1 MPRTAFVTIAGRTN
15 AGKSSLL
22 NAIVGEKI
30 ASVSNKPQTTR
41 TRITGIRNIND
52 VQLVFFDTPGLH
64 KPVNKL
70 SEHMLN
76 TVKESVSDIDAVVF
90 MMDCTKK
97 INEQELDIL
106 RSMNKAKMPVILVL
120 NKIDLLKN
128 KNDIAPIIAE
138 LTSKAEFKAVV
149 PVSVTQND
157 GVDAVI
163 DEIID
168 ISEESVHYFPDDMI
182 TDQPEKVL
190 AAEMIREKLLML
202 LNDEVPHGI
211 AVGVEEMKER
221 DDKDILDIS
230 AVIYCEKESHKGIVI
245 GKGGAMLKKAST
257 AARIELE
264 DFFQIKVN
272 LKCWVKVK
280 EDWRNR
286 EGLIRSFGLS
296 EK

>member
-1 MPRTAFVTIAGRTN
+1 MSRTAFVTIAGRTN

-22 NAIVGEKI
+22 NAIIGEKI

-41 TRITGIRNIND
+41 TRITGIRNIDD

-163 DEIID
+163 DEILFI
-168 ISEESVHYFPDDMI
+168 
-182 TDQPEKVL
+182 
-190 AAEMIREKLLML
+190 
-202 LNDEVPHGI
+202 
-211 AVGVEEMKER
+211 
-221 DDKDILDIS
+221 
-230 AVIYCEKESHKGIVI
+230 I
-245 GKGGAMLKKAST
+245 G
-257 AARIELE
+257 
-264 DFFQIKVN
+264 
-272 LKCWVKVK
+272 
-280 EDWRNR
+280 
-286 EGLIRSFGLS
+286 
-296 EK
+296 

>member
-1 MPRTAFVTIAGRTN
+1 MSKTAFVTIAGRTN

-30 ASVSNKPQTTR
+30 AAVSRKSQTTR
-41 TRITGIRNIND
+41 TRITGIRNIGD
-52 VQLVFFDTPGLH
+52 TQLVFFDTPGLH

-76 TVKESVSDIDAVVF
+76 TVKESVSDIDAVLFVQ
-90 MMDCTKK
+90 DCTKK
-97 INEQELDIL
+97 INEHEVNLL
-106 RSMNKAKMPVILVL
+106 KSLNSSKMPVILVL

-128 KNDIAPIIAE
+128 KEELASTIAE
-138 LTSKAEFKAVV
+138 LTAKADFQAII
-149 PVSVTQND
+149 PVSVVENN
-157 GVDAVI
+157 GINLVI
-163 DEIID
+163 DEIIAIAED
-168 ISEESVHYFPDDMI
+168 SIHYFPDDMI

-190 AAEMIREKLLML
+190 AGEMIREKLLEL
-202 LNDEVPHGI
+202 LKDEVPHGI
-211 AVGVEEMKER
+211 AVGVEQMSER

-230 AVIYCEKESHKGIVI
+230 AVIYCERDSHKGIII
-245 GKGGAMLKKAST
+245 GKGGAMLKRAST

-264 DFFQIKVN
+264 KFFQIKVN
-272 LKCWVKVK
+272 LQCWVKVK

-296 EK
+296 DK

>member
-1 MPRTAFVTIAGRTN
+1 MSRTAFVTIAGRTN

-30 ASVSNKPQTTR
+30 ASVSSKPQTTR
-41 TRITGIRNIND
+41 TRITGIRNIDD

-76 TVKESVSDIDAVVF
+76 TVRESVSDIDAVVF
-90 MMDCTKK
+90 VMDCTKK
-97 INEQELDIL
+97 INQQELDL
-106 RSMNKAKMPVILVL
+106 LKSMNSSKMPVILVL

-128 KNDIAPIIAE
+128 KDELAPVIAD
-138 LTSKAEFKAVV
+138 LTSKINFQAVI
-149 PVSVTQND
+149 PVSVTENSGID
-157 GVDAVI
+157 IVI
-163 DEIID
+163 QEIINL
-168 ISEESVHYFPDDMI
+168 SEESVHYFPDDMI

-211 AVGVEEMKER
+211 AVGVEEMSER
-221 DDKDILDIS
+221 EDKDILDIS
-230 AVIYCEKESHKGIVI
+230 AVIYCERESHKGIII

-257 AARIELE
+257 AARMELE

-296 EK
+296 DK

>member
-1 MPRTAFVTIAGRTN
+1 MSRTAFITIAGRTN

-41 TRITGIRNIND
+41 TRITGIRNIDD

-70 SEHMLN
+70 SEHMMN
-76 TVKESVSDIDAVVF
+76 TVKESVSDIDAVLFV
-90 MMDCTKK
+90 MDCTRK
-97 INEQELDIL
+97 INEQELNLL
-106 RSMNKAKMPVILVL
+106 RSLNSSGMPIILVL
-120 NKIDLLKN
+120 NKIDLLKSM
-128 KNDIAPIIAE
+128 DELAPVISS
-138 LTSKAEFKAVV
+138 LTEKIDFQAVI
-149 PVSVTQND
+149 PVSVTQNSGID
-157 GVDAVI
+157 IVI
-163 DEIID
+163 DEIINL
-168 ISEESVHYFPDDMI
+168 SEESVHFFPDDMI

-190 AAEMIREKLLML
+190 AGEMIREKLLAL
-202 LNDEVPHGI
+202 LKDEVPHGI
-211 AVGVEEMKER
+211 AVGVEQMTER
-221 DDKDILDIS
+221 EDKDILDIS
-230 AVIYCEKESHKGIVI
+230 AVIYCEKESHKGIII

-257 AARIELE
+257 MARLELE

-286 EGLIRSFGLS
+286 ENLIRSFGLS
-296 EK
+296 ET

>member
-22 NAIVGEKI
+22 NAIIGEKI

-41 TRITGIRNIND
+41 TRITGIRNIDD

-90 MMDCTKK
+90 MQDCTKK
-97 INEQELDIL
+97 INEQELNL
-106 RSMNKAKMPVILVL
+106 LKSMNASKMPVILVL

-128 KNDIAPIIAE
+128 KNDLAPMIAE
-138 LTSKAEFKAVV
+138 LTSKAEFQAIV
-149 PVSVTQND
+149 PVSVTENN
-157 GVDAVI
+157 GVDIVI
-163 DEIID
+163 DEIIKLA
-168 ISEESVHYFPDDMI
+168 EESPHFFPDDMI

-211 AVGVEEMKER
+211 AVGVEEMSER
-221 DDKDILDIS
+221 EDKDILDIS
-230 AVIYCEKESHKGIVI
+230 AVIYCEKESHKGLVI

-257 AARIELE
+257 AARVELE

-286 EGLIRSFGLS
+286 EGIIRNFGLS
-296 EK
+296 DK

>member
-1 MPRTAFVTIAGRTN
+1 MSRTAFVTIAGRTN

-22 NAIVGEKI
+22 NAIIGEKI
-30 ASVSNKPQTTR
+30 ASVSSKPQTTR
-41 TRITGIRNIND
+41 TRITGIRNIGD

-97 INEQELDIL
+97 INDQELNLL
-106 RSMNKAKMPVILVL
+106 RSMNKSKMPVILVL
-120 NKIDLLKN
+120 NKIDLLRS
-128 KNDIAPIIAE
+128 KNDLAPLIADM
-138 LTSKAEFKAVV
+138 TSKADFQAII
-149 PVSVTQND
+149 PISVTENN
-157 GVDAVI
+157 GVDIVI
-163 DEIID
+163 DEIIKL
-168 ISEESVHYFPDDMI
+168 SEESVHFFPDDMI

-190 AAEMIREKLLML
+190 AAEMIREKLLTL

-211 AVGVEEMKER
+211 AVGVESMTER

-245 GKGGAMLKKAST
+245 GKGGSMLKKAST
-257 AARIELE
+257 AARLDLE
-264 DFFQIKVN
+264 EFFQIKVN
-272 LKCWVKVK
+272 LQCWVKVK

-286 EGLIRSFGLS
+286 EGIIRTLGLS

>member
-1 MPRTAFVTIAGRTN
+1 MSKTAFVTIAGRTN

-22 NAIVGEKI
+22 NAVIGEKI
-30 ASVSNKPQTTR
+30 ASVSSKPQTTR
-41 TRITGIRNIND
+41 TRITGIKNIGD

-97 INEQELDIL
+97 VNDHELDLLKSLNI
-106 RSMNKAKMPVILVL
+106 SKMPVILGL
-120 NKIDLLKN
+120 NKIDLLKS
-128 KNDIAPIIAE
+128 KNELAPIIAE
-138 LTSKAEFKAVV
+138 LTSKVKFQAVV
-149 PVSVTQND
+149 PVSVTENS
-157 GVDAVI
+157 G
-163 DEIID
+163 ID
-168 ISEESVHYFPDDMI
+168 ILIGEILNLAEESPHFFPDDMI
-182 TDQPEKVL
+182 TDQPERVL

-202 LNDEVPHGI
+202 LKDEVPHGI
-211 AVGVEEMKER
+211 AVGVEEMSER
-221 DDKDILDIS
+221 NDKDILDIS
-230 AVIYCEKESHKGIVI
+230 AVIYCERESHKGIII

-257 AARIELE
+257 AARMELE

-280 EDWRNR
+280 EDWRNK
-286 EGLIRSFGLS
+286 EGIIRNFGLS

>member
-1 MPRTAFVTIAGRTN
+1 MSRTVFVTIAGRTN

-30 ASVSNKPQTTR
+30 ASVSSKPQTTR
-41 TRITGIRNIND
+41 TRITGIRNIDD

-76 TVKESVSDIDAVVF
+76 TVRESVSDIDAVIFVQ
-90 MMDCTKK
+90 DCTKK
-97 INEQELDIL
+97 INEQE
-106 RSMNKAKMPVILVL
+106 MNLLKSLNKSKMPVILVL
-120 NKIDLLKN
+120 NKIDLLRN
-128 KNDIAPIIAE
+128 KSDIAVTIAE
-138 LTSKAEFKAVV
+138 LSAKVKFKSII
-149 PVSVTQND
+149 PVSVTEDNGID
-157 GVDAVI
+157 IVI
-163 DEIID
+163 DEII
-168 ISEESVHYFPDDMI
+168 SLAEESVHYFPDDMI

-190 AAEMIREKLLML
+190 AGEMIREKLLEL
-202 LNDEVPHGI
+202 LQDEVPHGI
-211 AVGVEEMKER
+211 AVGVEQMSER
-221 DDKDILDIS
+221 EDKDILDIS
-230 AVIYCEKESHKGIVI
+230 AVIYCERDSHKGIII

-264 DFFQIKVN
+264 EFFQIKVN

-286 EGLIRSFGLS
+286 EGLIRSFGFS
-296 EK
+296 EQ

>member
-1 MPRTAFVTIAGRTN
+1 MSRTAFVTIAGRTN

-22 NAIVGEKI
+22 NAIIGEKI

-41 TRITGIRNIND
+41 TRITGIRNIDD

-90 MMDCTKK
+90 MQDCTKK
-97 INEQELDIL
+97 INDQELAL
-106 RSMNKAKMPVILVL
+106 LKSMNASKMPVILVL
-120 NKIDLLKN
+120 NKIDLLRN
-128 KNDIAPIIAE
+128 KNDLAPIIAD
-138 LTSKAEFKAVV
+138 LTSKADFQAIV
-149 PVSVTQND
+149 PVSVTENNGID
-157 GVDAVI
+157 IVI
-163 DEIID
+163 DEIIKLAED
-168 ISEESVHYFPDDMI
+168 SPHYFPDDMI

-190 AAEMIREKLLML
+190 AAEMIREKLLTL

-211 AVGVEEMKER
+211 AVGVEEMSER
-221 DDKDILDIS
+221 EDKDILDIS
-230 AVIYCEKESHKGIVI
+230 AVIYCERESHKGIVI

-257 AARIELE
+257 AARMELE

-286 EGLIRSFGLS
+286 EGIIRNFGLS
-296 EK
+296 DK

>member
-1 MPRTAFVTIAGRTN
+1 MARTAFVTIAGRTN

-30 ASVSNKPQTTR
+30 ASVSSKPQTTR
-41 TRITGIRNIND
+41 TRITGIRNIDD

-76 TVKESVSDIDAVVF
+76 TVRESVSDIDAVVF
-90 MMDCTKK
+90 VMDCTKK
-97 INEQELDIL
+97 INQQELDLL
-106 RSMNKAKMPVILVL
+106 RSMNSSKMPIILVL
-120 NKIDLLKN
+120 NKIDLLRN
-128 KNDIAPIIAE
+128 KDELAPVIAD
-138 LTSKAEFKAVV
+138 LTSKIEFQAVI
-149 PVSVTQND
+149 PVSVTENS
-157 GVDAVI
+157 GVDIVI
-163 DEIID
+163 QEIINL
-168 ISEESVHYFPDDMI
+168 SEESVHYFPEDMI

-211 AVGVEEMKER
+211 AVGVEEMSER
-221 DDKDILDIS
+221 EDKDILDIS
-230 AVIYCEKESHKGIVI
+230 SVIYCERESHKGIVI

-264 DFFQIKVN
+264 DFFRIKVN

>member
-22 NAIVGEKI
+22 NAIIGEKI

-41 TRITGIRNIND
+41 TRITGIRNIDD

-90 MMDCTKK
+90 MQDCTKK
-97 INEQELDIL
+97 INEQELNL
-106 RSMNKAKMPVILVL
+106 LKSMNASKMPVILVL

-128 KNDIAPIIAE
+128 KNALAPMIAE
-138 LTSKAEFKAVV
+138 LTSKAEFQAIV
-149 PVSVTQND
+149 PVSVTENN
-157 GVDAVI
+157 GVDIVI
-163 DEIID
+163 DEIIKLA
-168 ISEESVHYFPDDMI
+168 EESPHFFPDDMI

-211 AVGVEEMKER
+211 AVGVEEMSER
-221 DDKDILDIS
+221 EDKDILDIS

-257 AARIELE
+257 AARVELE

-286 EGLIRSFGLS
+286 EGIIRNFGLS
-296 EK
+296 DK

>member
-30 ASVSNKPQTTR
+30 ASVSSKPQTTR
-41 TRITGIRNIND
+41 TRITGIRIIDD

-76 TVKESVSDIDAVVF
+76 TVRESVSDIDAVLFVQ
-90 MMDCTKK
+90 DCTKK
-97 INEQELDIL
+97 ISDQELSL
-106 RSMNKAKMPVILVL
+106 LKSLNQSKMPVILVL
-120 NKIDLLKN
+120 NKIDLIRN
-128 KNDIAPIIAE
+128 KEELAAYIADISAKADFQTII
-138 LTSKAEFKAVV
+138 
-149 PVSVTQND
+149 PVSVIENN
-157 GVDAVI
+157 GVDIVI
-163 DEIID
+163 DEIIAM
-168 ISEESVHYFPDDMI
+168 SEESVHYFPDDMI
-182 TDQPEKVL
+182 TDQPEKVI
-190 AAEMIREKLLML
+190 AAEMIREKLLEL
-202 LNDEVPHGI
+202 LKDEVPHGI
-211 AVGVEEMKER
+211 AVGVEQMSER
-221 DDKDILDIS
+221 DGKDILDIS
-230 AVIYCEKESHKGIVI
+230 AVIYCERESHKGIII
-245 GKGGAMLKKAST
+245 GKRGAMLKKAST

-264 DFFQIKVN
+264 DFFRIKVN
-272 LKCWVKVK
+272 LQCWVKVK

>member
-1 MPRTAFVTIAGRTN
+1 MCIRDR
-15 AGKSSLL
+15 SSLL

-30 ASVSNKPQTTR
+30 ASVSSKPQTTR
-41 TRITGIRNIND
+41 TRITGIRNIDD

-76 TVKESVSDIDAVVF
+76 TVRESVSDIDAVVF
-90 MMDCTKK
+90 VMDCTKK
-97 INEQELDIL
+97 INQQELDL
-106 RSMNKAKMPVILVL
+106 LKSMNSSKMPVILVL

-128 KNDIAPIIAE
+128 KDELAPVIAD
-138 LTSKAEFKAVV
+138 LTSKINFQAVI
-149 PVSVTQND
+149 PVSVTENSGID
-157 GVDAVI
+157 IVI
-163 DEIID
+163 QEIINL
-168 ISEESVHYFPDDMI
+168 SEESVHYFPDDMI

-211 AVGVEEMKER
+211 AVGVEEMSER
-221 DDKDILDIS
+221 EDKDILDIS
-230 AVIYCEKESHKGIVI
+230 AVIYCERESHKGIVI

-257 AARIELE
+257 AARMELE

-296 EK
+296 DK

>member
-1 MPRTAFVTIAGRTN
+1 MSRTAFITIAGRTN

-30 ASVSNKPQTTR
+30 ASVSSKPQTTR
-41 TRITGIRNIND
+41 TRITGIKNIED

-70 SEHMLN
+70 SEHMIN
-76 TVKESVSDIDAVVF
+76 TVKESVSDIDAVLF
-90 MMDCTKK
+90 IMDCTRK
-97 INEQELDIL
+97 INEQEINLLKSLNASKI
-106 RSMNKAKMPVILVL
+106 PVILIL
-120 NKIDLLKN
+120 NKIDLLKSM
-128 KNDIAPIIAE
+128 DELAPVIAS
-138 LTSKAEFKAVV
+138 LTGMIDFQAVI
-149 PVSVTQND
+149 PVSVTQGNGID
-157 GVDAVI
+157 IVI
-163 DEIID
+163 DEIINL
-168 ISEESVHYFPDDMI
+168 SEESVHYFPDDMI

-190 AAEMIREKLLML
+190 AGEMIREKLLTL
-202 LNDEVPHGI
+202 LKDEVPHGI
-211 AVGVEEMKER
+211 AVGVEQMSER

-230 AVIYCEKESHKGIVI
+230 AVIYCEKESHKGIII

-257 AARIELE
+257 MARLELE
-264 DFFQIKVN
+264 DFFQIQVN

-286 EGLIRSFGLS
+286 ENLIRSFGLS

>member
-1 MPRTAFVTIAGRTN
+1 MARTAFITIAGRTN

-22 NAIVGEKI
+22 NAMVGEKI
-30 ASVSNKPQTTR
+30 ASVSSKPQTTR
-41 TRITGIRNIND
+41 TRITGIRNIDD

-76 TVKESVSDIDAVVF
+76 TVKESVSDIDIVLFVQ
-90 MMDCTKK
+90 DCTKK
-97 INEQELDIL
+97 INQQELDLLKSINA
-106 RSMNKAKMPVILVL
+106 SKMPVILVL

-128 KNDIAPIIAE
+128 MDELAPTIAE
-138 LTSKAEFKAVV
+138 LTSKCKFQSVI
-149 PVSVTQND
+149 PVSITENN
-157 GVDAVI
+157 G
-163 DEIID
+163 ID
-168 ISEESVHYFPDDMI
+168 IVLNELINLSEESVHFFPDDMI

-190 AAEMIREKLLML
+190 AAEMIREKLLEL
-202 LNDEVPHGI
+202 LKDEVPHGI
-211 AVGVEEMKER
+211 AVAVEEMAER
-221 DDKDILDIS
+221 EEKDILDIS
-230 AVIYCEKESHKGIVI
+230 AVIYCERESHKGIVI
-245 GKGGAMLKKAST
+245 GKGGTMLKKAST
-257 AARIELE
+257 AARLELE

-296 EK
+296 DK

>member
-1 MPRTAFVTIAGRTN
+1 MARTAFVTIAGRTN

-41 TRITGIRNIND
+41 TRITGIRNSGD

-90 MMDCTKK
+90 VMDCTKK
-97 INEQELDIL
+97 INQQELDLL
-106 RSMNKAKMPVILVL
+106 RSMNASKMPIILVL

-128 KNDIAPIIAE
+128 KDELAPVIAD
-138 LTSKAEFKAVV
+138 LTSKIQFQAVV
-149 PVSVTQND
+149 PVSVTENS
-157 GVDAVI
+157 GVDIVI
-163 DEIID
+163 DEIIAL
-168 ISEESVHYFPDDMI
+168 SEESVHFFPDDKI
-182 TDQPEKVL
+182 TDQHEKVL

-202 LNDEVPHGI
+202 LSDEVPHGI
-211 AVGVEEMKER
+211 AVGVEQMTER
-221 DDKDILDIS
+221 EDKDILDIS

-286 EGLIRSFGLS
+286 ENLIRSFGLS

>member
-1 MPRTAFVTIAGRTN
+1 MSRTAFVTIAGRTN

-22 NAIVGEKI
+22 NAIVGERI

-41 TRITGIRNIND
+41 TRITGIRNIDD

-97 INEQELDIL
+97 INEQEEALL
-106 RSMNKAKMPVILVL
+106 KSTNKARIPVILVI
-120 NKIDLLKN
+120 NKIDLLRSRGEL
-128 KNDIAPIIAE
+128 APIIDE
-138 LTSKAEFKAVV
+138 MTKKADFQAII
-149 PVSVTQND
+149 PISVIENNGID
-157 GVDAVI
+157 IVI
-163 DEIID
+163 DEIIKL
-168 ISEESVHYFPDDMI
+168 SEESVHYFPEDMI

-202 LNDEVPHGI
+202 LKDEVPHGI
-211 AVGVEEMKER
+211 AVGVETMRER

-230 AVIYCEKESHKGIVI
+230 AVIYCERESHKGIVI

-264 DFFQIKVN
+264 DFFRIKVN
-272 LKCWVKVK
+272 LQCWVKVK

>member
-1 MPRTAFVTIAGRTN
+1 MSRTAFVTIAGRTN

-22 NAIVGEKI
+22 NAIIGEKI
-30 ASVSNKPQTTR
+30 ASVSSKPQTTR
-41 TRITGIRNIND
+41 TRITGIRNIDD

-90 MMDCTKK
+90 MQDCTKK
-97 INEQELDIL
+97 INEQELEL
-106 RSMNKAKMPVILVL
+106 LKSMNASKMPVILVL

-128 KNDIAPIIAE
+128 KNDLVPLIAD
-138 LTSKAEFKAVV
+138 LSSKADFQAIV
-149 PVSVTQND
+149 PVSVTENNGID
-157 GVDAVI
+157 IVI
-163 DEIID
+163 DEIIKLA
-168 ISEESVHYFPDDMI
+168 EESPHFFPDDMI

-202 LNDEVPHGI
+202 LSDEVPHGI
-211 AVGVEEMKER
+211 AVGVEEMSER

-257 AARIELE
+257 AARQELE
-264 DFFQIKVN
+264 DFFQIQVN

-286 EGLIRSFGLS
+286 EGIIRNFGLS
-296 EK
+296 DK

>member
-1 MPRTAFVTIAGRTN
+1 MTKTAFVTIAGRTN

-41 TRITGIRNIND
+41 TRITGIRNIGE

-90 MMDCTKK
+90 MADCTKK
-97 INEQELDIL
+97 INEQELNL
-106 RSMNKAKMPVILVL
+106 LKSLNKSKMPVILVL

-128 KNDIAPIIAE
+128 KNDLIPVISS
-138 LTSKAEFKAVV
+138 LTEQISFQAVI
-149 PVSVTQND
+149 PVSVRENN
-157 GVDAVI
+157 GVDIVI
-163 DEIID
+163 DEIMKIA
-168 ISEESVHYFPDDMI
+168 EESPHYFPEDMI

-190 AAEMIREKLLML
+190 AAEMIREKLLEL

-211 AVGVEEMKER
+211 AVGVETMTER
-221 DDKDILDIS
+221 EDKDILDIS
-230 AVIYCEKESHKGIVI
+230 AVIYCERESHKGIVI

-264 DFFQIKVN
+264 DFFRIKVN
-272 LKCWVKVK
+272 LQCWVKVK

-286 EGLIRSFGLS
+286 EGIIRNFGLS
-296 EK
+296 DK

>member
-1 MPRTAFVTIAGRTN
+1 MSRTAFVTIAGRTN

-30 ASVSNKPQTTR
+30 ASVSSKPQTTR
-41 TRITGIRNIND
+41 TRITGIRNIDD

-90 MMDCTKK
+90 VMDCTKK
-97 INEQELDIL
+97 INQQETDLL
-106 RSMNKAKMPVILVL
+106 KSMNKSKMPVILVL
-120 NKIDLLKN
+120 NKIDLLKSM
-128 KNDIAPIIAE
+128 DELAPIIAG
-138 LTSKAEFKAVV
+138 LTAEIEFQAVI
-149 PVSVTQND
+149 PVSVTQGN
-157 GVDAVI
+157 GVDIVI
-163 DEIID
+163 DEIMKL
-168 ISEESVHYFPDDMI
+168 SEESVHFFPDDMI

-190 AAEMIREKLLML
+190 AGEMIREKLLTL
-202 LNDEVPHGI
+202 LKDEVPHGI
-211 AVGVEEMKER
+211 AVGVEQMTER
-221 DDKDILDIS
+221 EDKDILDIS
-230 AVIYCEKESHKGIVI
+230 AVIYCERESHKGIVI

-257 AARIELE
+257 MARIELE

-286 EGLIRSFGLS
+286 ENLIRSFGLS
-296 EK
+296 ET

>member
-1 MPRTAFVTIAGRTN
+1 MSRTAFITIAGRTN

-30 ASVSNKPQTTR
+30 ASVSSKPQTTR
-41 TRITGIRNIND
+41 TRITGIRNIDD

-90 MMDCTKK
+90 MMDCSKK
-97 INEQELDIL
+97 INEQELNL
-106 RSMNKAKMPVILVL
+106 LHSLNKSRMPVILVI
-120 NKIDLLKN
+120 NKIDLLRS
-128 KNDIAPIIAE
+128 KNDLAPIIAD
-138 LTSKAEFKAVV
+138 LTSKVDFQAVI
-149 PVSVTQND
+149 PVSVTENN
-157 GVDAVI
+157 GVDIVI
-163 DEIID
+163 NEIIKL
-168 ISEESVHYFPDDMI
+168 SEESVHFFPDDMI

-211 AVGVEEMKER
+211 AVGVESMTER
-221 DDKDILDIS
+221 EDKDILDIS
-230 AVIYCEKESHKGIVI
+230 AVIYCEKESHKGIII

-257 AARIELE
+257 AARLDLE

-286 EGLIRSFGLS
+286 EGIIRTLGLS

>member
-1 MPRTAFVTIAGRTN
+1 MPRTAFITIAGRTN

-30 ASVSNKPQTTR
+30 ASVSSKPQTTR
-41 TRITGIRNIND
+41 TRITGIRNIDD

-76 TVKESVSDIDAVVF
+76 TVKESVSDIDAVLFV
-90 MMDCTKK
+90 MDCTKK
-97 INEQELDIL
+97 INEQEISLL
-106 RSMNKAKMPVILVL
+106 KSMNNSKMPVILVL
-120 NKIDLLKN
+120 NKIDLLKSM
-128 KNDIAPIIAE
+128 DELAPVISS
-138 LTSKAEFKAVV
+138 LTEKINFQAVI
-149 PVSVTQND
+149 PVSITQGNGID
-157 GVDAVI
+157 IVI
-163 DEIID
+163 DEIIKL
-168 ISEESVHYFPDDMI
+168 SEESVHFFPDDMI

-190 AAEMIREKLLML
+190 AAEMIREKLLIL
-202 LNDEVPHGI
+202 LKDEVPHGI
-211 AVGVEEMKER
+211 AVGVEQMTER

-230 AVIYCEKESHKGIVI
+230 AVIYCEKESHKGIII
-245 GKGGAMLKKAST
+245 GKGGTMLKKAST
-257 AARIELE
+257 MARLELE

-286 EGLIRSFGLS
+286 ENLIRSFGLS
-296 EK
+296 ET

>member
-1 MPRTAFVTIAGRTN
+1 MSKTAFVTIAGRTN

-30 ASVSNKPQTTR
+30 AAVSRKSQTTR
-41 TRITGIRNIND
+41 TRITGIRNIGD
-52 VQLVFFDTPGLH
+52 TQLVFFDTPGLH

-76 TVKESVSDIDAVVF
+76 TVKESVSDIDAVLFVQ
-90 MMDCTKK
+90 DCTKK
-97 INEQELDIL
+97 INEHEVNLL
-106 RSMNKAKMPVILVL
+106 KSLNNSNMPVILVL

-128 KNDIAPIIAE
+128 KEELAATISD
-138 LTSKAEFKAVV
+138 LTSKADFQAII
-149 PVSVTQND
+149 PVSVIDNN
-157 GVDAVI
+157 GVDLVI
-163 DEIID
+163 DEIIAIAED
-168 ISEESVHYFPDDMI
+168 SIHYFPDDMI

-190 AAEMIREKLLML
+190 AGEMIREKLLEL
-202 LNDEVPHGI
+202 LKDEVPHGI
-211 AVGVEEMKER
+211 AVGVEQMSER

-230 AVIYCEKESHKGIVI
+230 AVIYCERDSHKGIII

-264 DFFQIKVN
+264 EFFQIKVN
-272 LKCWVKVK
+272 LQCWVKVK

-296 EK
+296 DK